1 MKKEQSTIAERLI
14 ESRETENAKMSANK
28 QIGEKVKSDYLKCTK
43 RFAVYQKKCN
53 AEKKPS
59 KDHVKLKAMA
69 FAVTKMANVLSS

>member
-1 MKKEQSTIAERLI
+1 MSP
-14 ESRETENAKMSANK
+14 ETENAKMSANK
-28 QIGEKVKSDYLKCTK
+28 QIGEKVKSDYLK

-69 FAVTKMANVLSS
+69 FTVTKMANVLSS